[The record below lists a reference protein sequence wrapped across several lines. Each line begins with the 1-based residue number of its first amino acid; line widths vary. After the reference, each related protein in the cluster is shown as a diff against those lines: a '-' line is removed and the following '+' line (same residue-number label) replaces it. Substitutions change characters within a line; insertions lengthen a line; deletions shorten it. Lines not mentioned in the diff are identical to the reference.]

1 VRYRLHYVTARE
13 MANIVRAAEE
23 GKAGNAGDYRD
34 FSLPRPRAAQ

>member
-1 VRYRLHYVTARE
+1 

-23 GKAGNAGDYRD
+23 GKTGNAGDYRD